1 MTTYINISK
10 YLFLL
15 GLTLTV
21 AGLVASLISGEWSIT
36 PIILLILGIALI
48 LNYLGILIRSN
59 QGFWGKRSTQ
69 IGTNAVV
76 ATFFMLVMLALI
88 NFLAVRYQVRIDLT
102 ENQQFTLSPQ
112 SQKIVATLP
121 NDLKVWVFERTQE
134 PELKSL
140 LDNYSNYGE
149 RFSYEFV
156 DPNLEVALA
165 QSFGVSAF
173 GEIYVEYGNKKQLVN
188 TINPGQSLSESDLT
202 NAIVKVQRDRSPKVY
217 FLQGHGEP
225 LLESVEGGMSQA
237 VEALEDNGFIV
248 EELFLSQS
256 PQIPADATVIILAG
270 AERELFAGEIEALQ
284 NYLSKGGSLFL
295 LLDPDTEPGLDPLIS
310 DWGIEVDDRFIIDA
324 SGLGSISGFG
334 PLVPIVNTYGNH
346 PITQDFGNGFS
357 LYPLA
362 RTVDFNDKEGI
373 DGVPLLITGENSWAE
388 LDVNPG
394 EDETVEFN
402 EGRDREGPLNL
413 GLAMSRQINQSA
425 KAEESQEEPEENNE
439 AETEK
444 QTEEKTEESSEEKA
458 ENTEENK
465 EENSSPE
472 KVIESRLVVI
482 GNSSFATNG
491 LFGEQLN
498 SNVFLNSINWL
509 SKDDEQALSL
519 RPKEQTNRR
528 LNITPVQALVL
539 NWLALV
545 IMPLFGLASAFFVW
559 WRRR

>member
-36 PIILLILGIALI
+36 PIILLILGVVLI

-76 ATFFMLVMLALI
+76 ATFFMLIMLALV

-121 NDLKVWVFERTQE
+121 NDLKVWIFERTQE

-149 RFSYEFV
+149 KFSYEFV

-173 GEIYVEYGNKKQLVN
+173 GEIYVEYGNKKQLVD

-284 NYLSKGGSLFL
+284 SYLSKGGSLFL

-310 DWGIEVDDRFIIDA
+310 DWGIQVDDRFIIDA

-334 PLVPIVNTYGNH
+334 PLVPIVSTYGNH
-346 PITQDFGNGFS
+346 PITQDFGNSFS

-362 RTVDFNDKEGI
+362 RTIDFNDKEGI
-373 DGVPLLITGENSWAE
+373 DGIPLLITGENSWAE

-413 GLAMSRQINQSA
+413 GLAMSRQVNQSA
-425 KAEESQEEPEENNE
+425 KVEESKEKEEEKEEV
-439 AETEK
+439 ETET
-444 QTEEKTEESSEEKA
+444 QTENKTEENSEEKE
-458 ENTEENK
+458 ENTDENK
-465 EENSSPE
+465 EEDSSPE
-472 KVIESRLVVI
+472 EVIESRLVVI

-498 SNVFLNSINWL
+498 SNVFLNSVNWL

-545 IMPLFGLASAFFVW
+545 IMPLFGLGSAFFVW